1 MGSFRQ
7 TTNSTRFRS
16 FETQVRTMRLTS
28 SGKLSSKV
36 RTQTLYLSTSSMYQ
50 KMEKNL
56 GKWCET
62 MVKPLLFHPRSFMIP
77 FRLEKLLQPGI
88 FVEIQ
93 LEFMWQQN
101 PKADLWQNLNQN
113 VFVIYDTRKIVKS
126 FGNFK
131 RYRTA
136 NLDP

>member
-62 MVKPLLFHPRSFMIP
+62 MVKPLLFRPRSFMIP
-77 FRLEKLLQPGI
+77 FRLEKLLQPG
-88 FVEIQ
+88 FVVEIQ
-93 LEFMWQQN
+93 LEFMATKSQGGSVA
-101 PKADLWQNLNQN
+101 KFEAKCSCDL
-113 VFVIYDTRKIVKS
+113 
-126 FGNFK
+126 
-131 RYRTA
+131 
-136 NLDP
+136 